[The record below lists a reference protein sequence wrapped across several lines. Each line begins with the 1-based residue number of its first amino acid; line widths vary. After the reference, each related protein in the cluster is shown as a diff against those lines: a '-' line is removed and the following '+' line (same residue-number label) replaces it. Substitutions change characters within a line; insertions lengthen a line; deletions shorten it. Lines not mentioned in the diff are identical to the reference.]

1 MTRIEQLSRLG
12 HTTATRVLD
21 AFNAD
26 QPRDEHGRWGEGGT
40 QASTSGQHGE
50 LSSEHQSFAREAH
63 RLGRPDEAK
72 AHQEAAFQHAVAR
85 NSPTPEHTARAQE
98 ASKIASDLSK
108 KMHAERTA
116 EHEAKMNGPV
126 QGATWRDGLKERV
139 ASAPNSSRSVAEARL
154 GRGGGPPSMT
164 KPKREAHVSQVDAWR
179 ASRTSGAAAARLRSF
194 KGKKMG

>member
-26 QPRDEHGRWGEGGT
+26 QPRDENGRWGEGGT

-50 LSSEHQSFAREAH
+50 SSSEHQSLAREAY
-63 RLGRPDEAK
+63 RLGRPAEAK

-85 NSPTPEHTARAQE
+85 NSPTSEHTARAQE
-98 ASKIASDLSK
+98 ASKVASDLSK
-108 KMHAERTA
+108 KMHAEKA
-116 EHEAKMNGPV
+116 V
-126 QGATWRDGLKERV
+126 
-139 ASAPNSSRSVAEARL
+139 
-154 GRGGGPPSMT
+154 SMT
-164 KPKREAHVSQVDAWR
+164 KPTETHESIIAQANAWR